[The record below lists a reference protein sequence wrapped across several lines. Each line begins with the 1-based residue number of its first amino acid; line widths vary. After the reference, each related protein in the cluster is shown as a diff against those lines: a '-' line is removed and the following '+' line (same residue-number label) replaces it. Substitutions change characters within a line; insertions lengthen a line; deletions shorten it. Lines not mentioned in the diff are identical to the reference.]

1 MMTPEEWWKNFALGI
16 EIDVAGTF
24 IHNGIKALHE
34 LSSLN
39 HPEDS
44 FEVLYNLSVGIERL
58 LKVAIIL
65 IEHCDHIDMA
75 QFEKSLISHNTID
88 LANRVNSQC
97 NLQLSNI
104 HREFL
109 SILSK
114 FYKTHRYG
122 RYSLSVVPEIYKEQ
136 RLFLDFVAKH
146 LKTSLPIDDKFLPI
160 SNTDQIRRF
169 VGKVVKKICDELFQ
183 VVCQRANELNIN
195 TAEIRGDSKALKI
208 FYGKHLDFIDEKL
221 KKKELLLFLMN
232 PKSHGPH
239 IDLLR
244 SFDALEL
251 DPDRAPNYIQALLN
265 DANLLNVEDEVDEVY
280 IEVTNIRE
288 RLDFLEIVD
297 KHLSYE
303 SEDEAEQFG
312 CTD

>member
-1 MMTPEEWWKNFALGI
+1 MTPEEWWKNYALGI

-24 IHNGIKALHE
+24 IYNGIKALHE
-34 LSSLN
+34 LNSLN
-39 HPEDS
+39 QPEES

-65 IEHCDHIDMA
+65 IEHCDHIDMN

-88 LANRVNSQC
+88 LANRVNSQR

-122 RYSLSVVPEIYKEQ
+122 RYSLSAVPKIYEEQ
-136 RLFLDFVAKH
+136 RLFLDFLVKH
-146 LKTSLPIDDKFLPI
+146 LNLSLDIDNKFALI
-160 SNTDQIRRF
+160 QNTDQIRRF
-169 VGKVVKKICDELFQ
+169 VGKVIKKICDELFQ
-183 VVCQRANELNIN
+183 VVCQRAGELNIR
-195 TAEIRGDSKALKI
+195 TAELRGDSKALKI
-208 FYGKHLDFIDEKL
+208 FEGERLDFIDEKL

-251 DPDRAPNYIQALLN
+251 DPDLTPNYIQALLN
-265 DANLLNVEDEVDEVY
+265 DASLQYVEDQVDEIY
-280 IEVTNIRE
+280 TEVPNIRE

-297 KHLSYE
+297 NAHLCYD
-303 SEDEAEQFG
+303 SEDEA
-312 CTD
+312 

>member
-1 MMTPEEWWKNFALGI
+1 M
-16 EIDVAGTF
+16 
-24 IHNGIKALHE
+24 
-34 LSSLN
+34 
-39 HPEDS
+39 DS

-65 IEHCDHIDMA
+65 IEHRDHVDME
-75 QFEKSLISHNTID
+75 QFEESLISHNTID
-88 LANRVNSQC
+88 LANRVNSQR

-114 FYKTHRYG
+114 FYKIHRYG
-122 RYSLSVVPEIYKEQ
+122 RYSLSAVPEIYEEK

-146 LKTSLPIDDKFLPI
+146 LKIPLPIDDEFEQIP
-160 SNTDQIRRF
+160 NTDQIRRF

-183 VVCQRANELNIN
+183 VADQRAEELNIY
-195 TAEIRGDSKALKI
+195 TTEIRGDSKAVKV
-208 FYGKHLDFIDEKL
+208 FYGERLDFIDEKL
-221 KKKELLLFLMN
+221 TKKELLLFLMN
-232 PKSHGPH
+232 PKSHSPH

-251 DPDRAPNYIQALLN
+251 DPDLTVNYIQALLN
-265 DANLLNVEDEVDEVY
+265 DASLPYVEVEVDEIY
-280 IEVTNIRE
+280 TEVTNVRE

-297 KHLSYE
+297 NEHLSYNGD
-303 SEDEAEQFG
+303 DEA
-312 CTD
+312 

>member
-1 MMTPEEWWKNFALGI
+1 MTPEEWWKNFALGM

-24 IHNGIKALHE
+24 IHNGIKAFHE
-34 LSSLN
+34 LSSLR
-39 HPEDS
+39 HPVDS

-65 IEHCDHIDMA
+65 IEHRDHMDMD
-75 QFEKSLISHNTID
+75 QFEKSLITHNTIE
-88 LANRVNSQC
+88 LAKRVNATC
-97 NLQLSNI
+97 NLQLSDI

-109 SILSK
+109 SVLST

-122 RYSLSVVPEIYKEQ
+122 RYSLSAVPDIYEEQ

-146 LKTSLPIDDKFLPI
+146 LKISLPIDEAFAPI
-160 SNTDQIRRF
+160 PNTDQIRRF

-183 VVCQRANELNIN
+183 IVCRRGKELRIY

-208 FYGKHLDFIDEKL
+208 FCGERLDFIDEKL

-232 PKSHGPH
+232 PKSQGSH

-244 SFDALEL
+244 SFDALNL
-251 DPDRAPNYIQALLN
+251 DPDLAPNYIQALLN
-265 DANLLNVEDEVDEVY
+265 DTSLQYVEDEVDELY
-280 IEVTNIRE
+280 IEVKNIRE
-288 RLDFLEIVD
+288 RLNFLEIVD
-297 KHLSYE
+297 SKHISYD
-303 SEDEAEQFG
+303 SEDEA
-312 CTD
+312 

>member
-1 MMTPEEWWKNFALGI
+1 MTPEEWWKNFALGI

-39 HPEDS
+39 HPVDS

-65 IEHCDHIDMA
+65 IEHCDHIDMD
-75 QFEKSLISHNTID
+75 QFEESLISHNTID
-88 LANRVNSQC
+88 LANRVNSQR

-104 HREFL
+104 HKEFL

-122 RYSLSVVPEIYKEQ
+122 RYSLSAVPEIYEEK
-136 RLFLDFVAKH
+136 RLFLDFVVKH
-146 LKTSLPIDDKFLPI
+146 LKISLPIDDKFVQIP
-160 SNTDQIRRF
+160 NTDQIRRF
-169 VGKVVKKICDELFQ
+169 VGNVVKKICDELFH
-183 VVCQRANELNIN
+183 VVRQRAKELNIY

-208 FYGKHLDFIDEKL
+208 FYGERLDFIDEQL
-221 KKKELLLFLMN
+221 KKKELLLFLMH
-232 PKSHGPH
+232 PKSHGRH

-244 SFDALEL
+244 SFDALKL
-251 DPDRAPNYIQALLN
+251 DPYQTPKYIQALLN
-265 DANLLNVEDEVDEVY
+265 DASLPYVEGQVDEAY
-280 IEVTNIRE
+280 TEVTNIRE
-288 RLDFLEIVD
+288 RLDFLKIVD
-297 KHLSYE
+297 E
-303 SEDEAEQFG
+303 
-312 CTD
+312 